1 MLRIEVLLLGVAL
14 CALAV
19 EGGLFSR
26 LTKRENG
33 KSETNQ
39 NEDAEDNRKEVC
51 YDLLGCFSLEKPWK
65 YALRPIPAPKS
76 PEEIPVRLLFFTRPN
91 TDEEYVITTYP
102 NVDLG
107 GAPFD
112 ANKPTAIITH
122 GFTNN
127 GSSEWM
133 HSLKDAY
140 LSKVDANVMLTDWGP
155 GAQHQNYLQVTGNT
169 RVVGK
174 VVARTLRHLM
184 DNYGLQP
191 SKVHLMGHS
200 LGAQISSY
208 IAKDV
213 PGIAR
218 LTALDPA
225 QPAFEGYDKIV
236 RLDKTD
242 AEFVDVIHTDAKPFI
257 PALGFGMVQPH
268 GHVDFYVNG
277 GFEQPGCIVPDNI
290 PKITGLLDLAKFP
303 VEYLSEI
310 KTCNHGRAHQYLIEA
325 FNETDNC
332 IFWGH
337 KATAPQIAR
346 TVAHTLTQGLLTKLT
361 ALSPTCT
368 KENCVPLGFA
378 TKQSPLRGVF
388 VVTTNK
394 DSPYCISE
402 PGIPPEDVPN
412 AADRPKTPLGKAAAF
427 AKHSVGR
434 VGEHIKSIVS
444 FF

>member
-1 MLRIEVLLLGVAL
+1 MLRIDKLLFIVAL
-14 CALAV
+14 SAYAV
-19 EGGLFSR
+19 DGSFIGR
-26 LTKRENG
+26 LIKRE
-33 KSETNQ
+33 SEQ
-39 NEDAEDNRKEVC
+39 SAEVEDDQKEIC
-51 YDLLGCFSLEKPWK
+51 FDILGCFSLEKPWK

-76 PEEIPVRLLFFTRPN
+76 PEEIPVRLLFFSRPN
-91 TDEEYVITTYP
+91 IYDEYVITTYP
-102 NVDLG
+102 EVDLG

-112 ANKPTAIITH
+112 PSKRTAIITH

-155 GAQHQNYLQVTGNT
+155 GAQKQNYLQVTGNT

-174 VVARTLRHLM
+174 LVARTLQFLM
-184 DNYGLQP
+184 EKYGLNP
-191 SKVHLMGHS
+191 SMIHLMGHS

-208 IAKDV
+208 IAKEI
-213 PGIAR
+213 PGIGR

-225 QPAFEGYDKIV
+225 QPAFEGYDKRV

-268 GHVDFYVNG
+268 GHVDFYMNG
-277 GFEQPGCIVPDNI
+277 GFEQPGCIVPDDL
-290 PKITGLLDLAKFP
+290 PKITSLADLAKFP

-325 FNETDNC
+325 FNETNNC
-332 IFWGH
+332 VFWGH
-337 KATAPQIAR
+337 MATVPQIAR
-346 TVAHTLTQGLLTKLT
+346 TVAHSLTQGLLTKLT

-368 KENCVPLGFA
+368 KDDCVPVGFA
-378 TKQSPLRGVF
+378 TQQSPLRGVF

-394 DSPYCISE
+394 DMPYCISE
-402 PGIPPEDVPN
+402 PGISPDGVPN
-412 AADRPKTPLGKAAAF
+412 AANKPRSPFGKVASLAKDSVSLVYTPSNSKTI
-427 AKHSVGR
+427 
-434 VGEHIKSIVS
+434 E
-444 FF
+444 